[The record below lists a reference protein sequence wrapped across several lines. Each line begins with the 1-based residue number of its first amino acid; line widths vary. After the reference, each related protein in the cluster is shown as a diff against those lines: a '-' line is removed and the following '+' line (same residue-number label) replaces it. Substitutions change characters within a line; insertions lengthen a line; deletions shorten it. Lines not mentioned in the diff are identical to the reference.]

1 MKSLVNSVIGGIL
14 SALTVLAS
22 VELSLFVFLLFE
34 KLLDDPLLSD
44 IVPLV
49 WLLQSGLM
57 G

>member
-1 MKSLVNSVIGGIL
+1 MKSLVNSVLGGIS

-49 WLLQSGLM
+49 
-57 G
+57 